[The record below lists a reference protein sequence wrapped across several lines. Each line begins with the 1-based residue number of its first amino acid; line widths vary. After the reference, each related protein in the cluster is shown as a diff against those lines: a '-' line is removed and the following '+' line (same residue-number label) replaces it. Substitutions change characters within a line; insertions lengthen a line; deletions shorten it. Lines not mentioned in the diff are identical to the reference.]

1 MQIKFTFITIPPFKD
16 QWTANGGWEPKWRH
30 CQTREKE
37 TLNLASSKSRVPR
50 KGLTFKLFRNFWTI
64 VFVDFPSFPC
74 RSALRNWLFQVSKDG
89 KNWTT
94 LYTHTDDNSLNEPGY
109 DILWLFPSR
118 TFIYFCRLVLS
129 SYVHYTPRQLPRV
142 WTTPAEANFSGVG
155 VGFGRCGETPLIK
168 KKNGYYNTLTL
179 LLNAKN
185 PIFNYLKFLRS
196 FPGEDAPWPPAV
208 SRIPFSKIIYLP
220 QPTHSLLPGVS
231 KLSVLNY
238 LATLPRDEAFQGFLI
253 VQTFEPLGLLLRG
266 R

>member
-142 WTTPAEANFSGVG
+142 WNTPAEANFSGVG

-168 KKNGYYNTLTL
+168 KKWILQHAYFASECQKSHFQLPEIFKKFSGGGCPLTPCCISNPL
-179 LLNAKN
+179 L
-185 PIFNYLKFLRS
+185 
-196 FPGEDAPWPPAV
+196 
-208 SRIPFSKIIYLP
+208 
-220 QPTHSLLPGVS
+220 
-231 KLSVLNY
+231 
-238 LATLPRDEAFQGFLI
+238 
-253 VQTFEPLGLLLRG
+253 
-266 R
+266 